1 MPTPRN
7 PAGFTLIE
15 LMIVIGVLAI
25 LSGMA
30 MPILGMARHT
40 ARVSETRSLMAKA
53 DAAIRQFK
61 GEVGIW
67 PYQSHDPTKS
77 FPEAGNRL
85 AWHLGHILTN
95 AESATLGVD
104 LAAVTTAY
112 DSGTHKPVPSD
123 TFHIDLATDWGQ
135 SAPKICMYLADS
147 GKLRARIAV
156 MSGNSGVKGIAKD
169 RATAVLSAPKT
180 GWDATADDHPG
191 WGDDYL
197 AGEIPAKR
205 IAGHSLNDAW
215 GQPLV
220 YVSPVVPGVRLSADD
235 QKRNVVSE
243 GQYGLGA
250 TGRSATISLSS
261 DARTTAVASFALGYE
276 LSSMGRDMQTSAMRN
291 EAPARDDILTGPY
304 RKELQ

>member
-61 GEVGIW
+61 GEVGVW
-67 PYQSHDPTKS
+67 PYQKHDAAKD

-85 AWHLGHILTN
+85 AWHLGHTLTS

-104 LAAVTTAY
+104 LTAATAAY
-112 DSGTHKPVPSD
+112 DIGTHKP
-123 TFHIDLATDWGQ
+123 LATDIFHADGGTAEVFCIW
-135 SAPKICMYLADS
+135 LADM

-156 MSGNSGVKGIAKD
+156 MSGNSGLTGIAKD
-169 RATAVLSAPKT
+169 RTTAILTAPKT
-180 GWDATADDHPG
+180 GWAAATSDHPG

-197 AGEIPAKR
+197 AGEVPPKR
-205 IAGHSLNDAW
+205 IIGHGLHDAW

-220 YVSPVVPGVRLSADD
+220 YVSPVVPGVRLTTEGKDRIGWDPSII
-235 QKRNVVSE
+235 SE
-243 GQYGLGA
+243 AQYGLA
-250 TGRSATISLSS
+250 AAGRMGSGSMNE
-261 DARTTAVASFALGYE
+261 DVRTTAAPSFALAYE
-276 LSSMGRDMQTSAMRN
+276 LSSMGRDMQTAAMRN
-291 EAPARDDILTGPY
+291 DPATRDDILAGPY
-304 RKELQ
+304 RKDLQ